1 MSAGSRAPDLYAPRL
16 LGILRLSFELEVV
29 TGLLIQ
35 MPPQAQTAHIGGADL
50 YPMVTRRVYTID
62 GGEVELEV
70 PYIPGS
76 SLKGRMRSLLEQ
88 ALGKKLYTTDRKI
101 WMHVRNTDE
110 RPITDKR
117 RIMTIDEFE
126 EDVKSR
132 CEVDD
137 VFGAMSIH
145 FEKLYNIYFEK
156 LKREEGRDESAAKA
170 EAERRALELFKILA
184 PTRLLVE
191 DLFPSDEY
199 VRKLYEVKGGFIG
212 ITDFLEDKSENRID
226 RVTAA
231 ADPRDVVRVRPGVV
245 FAGMMKLQVFDRDC
259 EKVEEARAVERYIRA
274 LYTAMRLVEETYLG
288 RGGSRGYGRVK
299 FRNIRVEILAVKRG
313 DGGGLT
319 LEPVE
324 LEDGK
329 TSLEYQTLASL
340 DPGSLARLV
349 VEKLCPSG

>member
-1 MSAGSRAPDLYAPRL
+1 M
-16 LGILRLSFELEVV
+16 
-29 TGLLIQ
+29 IQ

-50 YPMVTRRVYTID
+50 YPMVTRRVYVID
-62 GGEVELEV
+62 GNEVELEV

-88 ALGKKLYTTDRKI
+88 ALGKKLYTTDKRI

-110 RPITDKR
+110 RPVTAKK
-117 RIMTIDEFE
+117 RIMTIEEFE
-126 EDVKSR
+126 EDVRAR

-145 FEKLYNIYFEK
+145 FDKLYNIYLEK
-156 LKREEGRDESAAKA
+156 LRREGKSEDVART
-170 EAERRALELFKILA
+170 EAEKKALELFSVLA

-199 VRKLYEVKGGFIG
+199 VRELYRLKGGFIG
-212 ITDFLEDKSENRID
+212 ITDFLEYKSENRID

-245 FAGMMKLQVFDRDC
+245 FAGTMKLLVFDRDC
-259 EKVEEARAVERYIRA
+259 EIINKVRVVERYIRA
-274 LYTAMRLVEETYLG
+274 LYTGMKLVEETYLG
-288 RGGSRGYGRVK
+288 RGGSRGYGRVR
-299 FRNIRVEILAVKRG
+299 FRNIRVELLAVRG
-313 DGGGLT
+313 GEGGVS
-319 LEPVE
+319 LEPIK

-329 TSLEYQTLASL
+329 TSLTYPELGKL
-340 DPGSLARLV
+340 DPGRLAGLV
-349 VEKLCPSG
+349 TGKLCQSG